1 MRLHAMLLEYG
12 TVAVAALLQP
22 HTLPASCIMQTFSVV
37 WYIFCVITYC
47 KLVSL
52 SAGYIILVLLY
63 IFEFLVNVRC
73 PPSRPGLQAH
83 LSPAQL
89 SLTLTPPADHG
100 IPPRTLIACVFV
112 LTTSCSC
119 RTTRSS
125 CGMPCARQ
133 IRSLSPSLG
142 AKCDQLAAESNGWPA
157 RAGRP
162 IRQELATS
170 ASCSAVPTDA
180 PHTVM
185 PPATTRNAKECNVRH
200 TEVYCSS

>member
-1 MRLHAMLLEYG
+1 MLLEYG
-12 TVAVAALLQP
+12 TVAVATLLQP

-89 SLTLTPPADHG
+89 SLTLTPPAATESHLARVAD
-100 IPPRTLIACVFV
+100 RLCVGADEQLF
-112 LTTSCSC
+112 LPYYSFKLWDAM
-119 RTTRSS
+119 RSS
-125 CGMPCARQ
+125 NP
-133 IRSLSPSLG
+133 
-142 AKCDQLAAESNGWPA
+142 ESQ
-157 RAGRP
+157 P
-162 IRQELATS
+162 ITGGK
-170 ASCSAVPTDA
+170 V
-180 PHTVM
+180 
-185 PPATTRNAKECNVRH
+185 
-200 TEVYCSS
+200 

>member
-12 TVAVAALLQP
+12 TVAVATLLQP

-100 IPPRTLIACVFV
+100 FPPTSHADRLCVCADDQLF
-112 LTTSCSC
+112 LPYYSFKLWDAM
-119 RTTRSS
+119 RSS
-125 CGMPCARQ
+125 NP
-133 IRSLSPSLG
+133 
-142 AKCDQLAAESNGWPA
+142 ESQ
-157 RAGRP
+157 P
-162 IRQELATS
+162 ITGGK
-170 ASCSAVPTDA
+170 V
-180 PHTVM
+180 
-185 PPATTRNAKECNVRH
+185 
-200 TEVYCSS
+200 